1 MNGFERRRL
10 QKMEQIRQAAFCL
23 FTKYGIQKVNI
34 HEIAKKANVSQ
45 VTIYNYFGSKDELVY
60 DVLKDYLERQID
72 SFQQLIYSE
81 LSFQDK
87 LIKLIELKLSSTN
100 ELSPE
105 FIEAIISEN
114 SQIANLFQ
122 EFANEKSMPLIVTFI
137 EEGRKSGD
145 ISSSL
150 SMNTIFFI
158 LQAMTDA
165 IQKHSEIF
173 QSNSNKDQFIN
184 EFIHFFFYGIVG
196 KKEDLRVD

>member
-10 QKMEQIRQAAFCL
+10 QKMEQIRQAAFSL
-23 FTKYGIQKVNI
+23 FTKYGIQKVKI

-60 DVLKDYLERQID
+60 DVLKDYLEGQID

-81 LSFQDK
+81 LPFQEK

-100 ELSPE
+100 DLSTE
-105 FIEAIISEN
+105 FIEAIVSEN
-114 SQIANLFQ
+114 SVIANLFQ
-122 EFANEKSMPLIVTFI
+122 EFANEKSMLLIVTFI

-150 SMNTIFFI
+150 SMNTILFI

-173 QSNSNKDQFIN
+173 QSRSNKDQFIN

-196 KKEDLRVD
+196 KKEDL

>member
-1 MNGFERRRL
+1 
-10 QKMEQIRQAAFCL
+10 MEQIRKAAFSL

-34 HEIAKKANVSQ
+34 QEIAKKANVSQ

-60 DVLKDYLERQID
+60 EVLKDYLERQID
-72 SFQQLIYSE
+72 SFQQLIYSD

-87 LIKLIELKLSSTN
+87 LIKLIEMKLSSTN

-165 IQKHSEIF
+165 IQKHSDIF

-196 KKEDLRVD
+196 KKEDISVD